1 MLYLVEA
8 RRTYEWG
15 GYYEAD
21 SPEEAKEAAGIDM
34 QFDTIVDEQI
44 IAIPKIDEEES
55 HG

>member
-21 SPEEAKEAAGIDM
+21 SPEEAKEVAGLEM
-34 QFDTIVDEQI
+34 HFDEVLDQQMIALVVEDES
-44 IAIPKIDEEES
+44 E
-55 HG
+55 